1 MDFDGLTWTFFGM
14 VWFRVLLRGL
24 CNLKSGVRL
33 LLEEV
38 PEKRVLLV

>member
-24 CNLKSGVRL
+24 CNLEFR
-33 LLEEV
+33 
-38 PEKRVLLV
+38 